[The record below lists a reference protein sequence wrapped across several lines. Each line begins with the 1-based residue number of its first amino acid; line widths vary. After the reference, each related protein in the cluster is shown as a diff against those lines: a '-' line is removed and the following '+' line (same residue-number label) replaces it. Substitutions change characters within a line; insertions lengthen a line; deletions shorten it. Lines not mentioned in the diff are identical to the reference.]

1 MAGDGAILAAT
12 AAAVYGVALLRLSW
26 GLPRRSTSL
35 NAVAWLLLGGA
46 AVLGALG
53 AGAWGMAVTMLV
65 ATGTAALVLVH
76 SALEPSR
83 ALRRSST
90 TAAAAAAAATT
101 GATTARPGN
110 WPHGLAT
117 FLIAGPLAL
126 AAAVLVALAI
136 RSLALLWPVAEA
148 DGNVIV
154 LALVPLVW
162 PLLAFAVLMTEGR
175 RPQLAM
181 LAGTASIAALAL
193 FLTGFHA

>member
-76 SALEPSR
+76 IALEPSR

-90 TAAAAAAAATT
+90 TAAAAAATT
-101 GATTARPGN
+101 GAMTARSGN
-110 WPHGLAT
+110 WPHALAT
-117 FLIAGPLAL
+117 FLITGPLAL